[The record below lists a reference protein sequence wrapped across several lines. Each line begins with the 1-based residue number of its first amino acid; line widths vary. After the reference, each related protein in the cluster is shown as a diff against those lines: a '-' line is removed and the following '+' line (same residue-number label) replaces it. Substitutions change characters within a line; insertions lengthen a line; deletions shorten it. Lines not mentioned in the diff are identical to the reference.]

1 MISTVDQ
8 LNEAIFVAYER
19 NSVGFCFDPTR
30 HTIIFFD
37 GENDVTLT
45 VNIQPLLNEIEAGN
59 IKIHTECILEQLNAV
74 HYGDE
79 EDIIS

>member
-1 MISTVDQ
+1 MISTADR

-45 VNIQPLLNEIEAGN
+45 VNI
-59 IKIHTECILEQLNAV
+59 
-74 HYGDE
+74 
-79 EDIIS
+79 

>member
-1 MISTVDQ
+1 MISTADR

-37 GENDVTLT
+37 GENDVTL
-45 VNIQPLLNEIEAGN
+45 
-59 IKIHTECILEQLNAV
+59 LEQLNSV
-74 HYGDE
+74 HYRVE
-79 EDIIS
+79 EVIIP